1 MMTETLI
8 VEKPEISEGLK
19 HIQSQLCWCEPVMAL
34 DEDGKEI
41 LVHQEVTWN

>member
-1 MMTETLI
+1 MMTETI
-8 VEKPEISEGLK
+8 VTKAEIYEGLK
-19 HIQSQLCWCEPVMAL
+19 HIRSQLCWCEPVVAL